1 MSKSLESLC
10 NEETFNGFFRKHI
23 NVLRNFIYFKFGD
36 DESANDVAQE
46 AFIALWKNCSKVTME
61 TAKGYLY
68 TSARNIS
75 TSLKRH
81 EKVKLSYNN
90 LSVNVDRNNESPEYI
105 MLEAEFMEKLNDAI
119 SSLPEKQREVFLM
132 NRIDKL
138 TYKEIAEINQV
149 SQKAIEK
156 LMHKALLKL
165 RKEIKLL

>member
-1 MSKSLESLC
+1 MSKSPEPLC

-23 NVLRNFIYFKFGD
+23 SQLRNYIYFKFGD
-36 DESANDVAQE
+36 DQSAHDVAQE
-46 AFIALWKNCSKVTME
+46 AFVALWKNCAKVSLE

-68 TSARNIS
+68 TTARNLS

-81 EKVKLSYNN
+81 EQVKLKYNN
-90 LSVNVDRNNESPEYI
+90 QAVRIDHTNESPEYV
-105 MLEAEFMEKLNDAI
+105 MLETEFMDLLNAAI

-149 SQKAIEK
+149 SQKAVEK
-156 LMHKALLKL
+156 LMHKALIKL
-165 RKEIKLL
+165 RKDFKML